1 MAQTKD
7 DIVKNKENKMKR
19 KRIIYH
25 VKPLKI
31 PKINYKPI
39 IFFLFLLTGLII
51 GVICIKYGVKSFV
64 DLAANIFEQ
73 TRLESSEKSI
83 AGLFFS
89 SLLSSICFL
98 FAAFIIGLCAV
109 GIPFLP
115 IIPFIKGLYFGA
127 LGGYMYSTYGVTG
140 IGYCALITYPAA
152 AIMITALIYGCT
164 ESMMMSADIC
174 GILLNK
180 TIGMNNKDALKLY
193 CIRYSILALI
203 IIVAAI
209 VYTALFK
216 LFGAYF
222 SFS

>member
-1 MAQTKD
+1 
-7 DIVKNKENKMKR
+7 MKR

-31 PKINYKPI
+31 PQINYKPI
-39 IFFLFLLTGLII
+39 VFFLFLFAGLII

-64 DLAANIFEQ
+64 DLAASIFEQ
-73 TRLESSEKSI
+73 ARLENSEKGI

-98 FAAFIIGLCAV
+98 FASFIIGLCAV

-115 IIPFIKGLYFGA
+115 IIPFIKGLYYGA
-127 LGGYMYSTYGVTG
+127 FGGYMYCTYGVTG
-140 IGYCALITYPAA
+140 IGYCALIIYPAA

-180 TIGMNNKDALKLY
+180 TIGMNSKDALKMY
-193 CIRYSILALI
+193 CIRYAILIL
-203 IIVAAI
+203 VLVLAAI
-209 VYTALFK
+209 VSTAFFK
-216 LFGAYF
+216 LFGSYF
-222 SFS
+222 AFS